1 MTFTDPLFLLLFL
14 LLIPLMFVYRKRRV
28 KGIKIPHFDG
38 LSDTPPSLRLRVF
51 RLLPIV
57 RILAICGL
65 VFITAGPRISEAK
78 SEDTTIGIDIVL
90 AIDTSSSM
98 SSVSFAPGVT
108 RLDATKVVIRE
119 FISARINDRIGLVIF
134 QRDALPFTPL
144 TFDKSALDTVVASL
158 NSRLLPDGTG
168 IGLGIATAVSMLR
181 ESSAPSRVVILLT
194 DGRHSAPSISPEQAS
209 EIAVALN
216 IRIYTI
222 AVSGNDKTNQ
232 DVQSVDLELL
242 EEIANRTN
250 GRSFIATNPDDLS
263 KVYRLISS
271 LEAGPILTDYEGLSA
286 SVTPWLLVIILLSS
300 ADIFLSGG
308 IFRRFWT

>member
-1 MTFTDPLFLLLFL
+1 MTFTDPWILLLFL
-14 LLIPLMFVYRKRRV
+14 LLIPLVFVYRTRRV
-28 KGIKIPHFDG
+28 TGIKIPHIDG
-38 LSDTPPSLRLRVF
+38 FLETPHSLRLRLF
-51 RLLPIV
+51 RLLPVV
-57 RILAICGL
+57 RFLAVIAL
-65 VFITAGPRISEAK
+65 IFITAGPRISEAK
-78 SEDTTIGIDIVL
+78 SEGSTIGIDIVL

-98 SSVSFAPGVT
+98 SAVSFAPGIT

-119 FISARINDRIGLVIF
+119 FISNRVNDRIGLVIF

-144 TFDKSALDTVVASL
+144 TLDKSALDTVVANL
-158 NSRLLPDGTG
+158 DSRLLPDGTG

-181 ESSAPSRVVILLT
+181 ESSAPSRVIILLT
-194 DGRHSAPSISPEQAS
+194 DGRHSAPSISPEKAS

-232 DVQSVDLELL
+232 EVQSVDLELL

-250 GRSFIATNPDDLS
+250 GRSFIATNPNDLS
-263 KVYRLISS
+263 KVYREISS
-271 LEAGPILTDYEGLSA
+271 LEAGPILIEYERLNA
-286 SVTPWLLVIILLSS
+286 SLMPWLLVIILFSS

>member
-1 MTFTDPLFLLLFL
+1 MTFTDPWILLLFL
-14 LLIPLMFVYRKRRV
+14 LLIPLVFVYRTRRV
-28 KGIKIPHFDG
+28 KGIKIPHIDG
-38 LSDTPPSLRLRVF
+38 LSDTPPSLRLRFF
-51 RLLPIV
+51 RLLPLV
-57 RILAICGL
+57 RLLAICAL
-65 VFITAGPRISEAK
+65 ILITAGPRTSEAK

-98 SSVSFAPGVT
+98 SSVSFAPGIT

-119 FISARINDRIGLVIF
+119 FISARVNDRIGLVVF
-134 QRDALPFTPL
+134 QRDALPFIPL
-144 TFDKSALDTVVASL
+144 TLDKSALDTIVANL
-158 NSRLLPDGTG
+158 DSRLLPDGTG

-181 ESSAPSRVVILLT
+181 ESSAPSRVIILLT
-194 DGRHSAPSISPEQAS
+194 DGRHSASSISPERAS

-232 DVQSVDLELL
+232 EVQSVDLELL

-263 KVYRLISS
+263 KVYREISS
-271 LEAGPILTDYEGLSA
+271 LEAGPILIGYGRLSA
-286 SVTPWLLVIILLSS
+286 SLTPWLLVIILLSS
-300 ADIFLSGG
+300 ADIFVSGG
-308 IFRRFWT
+308 IFRRFWI